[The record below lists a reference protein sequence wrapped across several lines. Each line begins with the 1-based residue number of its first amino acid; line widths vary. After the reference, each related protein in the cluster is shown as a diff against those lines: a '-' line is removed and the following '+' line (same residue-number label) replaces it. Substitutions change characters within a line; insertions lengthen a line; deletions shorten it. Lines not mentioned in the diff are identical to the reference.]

1 MPASRETLRS
11 LTFRLV
17 APQDMLAEL
26 HEDNKQLTASM
37 REPHELCD
45 EYGDVATASVLENWI
60 DDAERRVWFLFECG
74 REGWRDRIGNSRTI
88 SSPTTSCG
96 YKKQSCESCE
106 GQASSSQQNGLTMCE
121 VGHEPPNSDVR
132 AASVHP

>member
-1 MPASRETLRS
+1 
-11 LTFRLV
+11 
-17 APQDMLAEL
+17 MLAEL
-26 HEDNKQLTASM
+26 REDNKQLTASM

-74 REGWRDRIGNSRTI
+74 REGWRDRIGNSRKI

-106 GQASSSQQNGLTMCE
+106 GQASSSQQNGLTMSE

>member
-17 APQDMLAEL
+17 ALQDMLAEL

-88 SSPTTSCG
+88 C
-96 YKKQSCESCE
+96 
-106 GQASSSQQNGLTMCE
+106 QAPRQAAAIKSKA
-121 VGHEPPNSDVR
+121 VKVAKVR
-132 AASVHP
+132 HRHRSKMA